1 MGSRGPLPV
10 SWSSETAR
18 GRNTFQSTPT
28 DLETDVPPPAWLDA
42 DAQDYWAATAPPLIA
57 AGRLQ
62 SSMATAFAILC
73 ELACDCE
80 RLSREVAIEGAVVE
94 SPRGVKPNPKV
105 RLLRDARRDFLSCSK
120 SFGLDPASSARM
132 PTSLAEEAE
141 PDALEVYIASR
152 DR

>member
-1 MGSRGPLPV
+1 MGAG
-10 SWSSETAR
+10 
-18 GRNTFQSTPT
+18 Q
-28 DLETDVPPPAWLDA
+28 
-42 DAQDYWAATAPPLIA
+42 IA

>member
-10 SWSSETAR
+10 PWSSETAR
-18 GRNTFQSTPT
+18 GRNTYQNPSPP
-28 DLETDVPPPAWLDA
+28 DAAVAPPGWLEGEAL
-42 DAQDYWAATAPPLIA
+42 DYWLRTAPSLVA
-57 AGRLQ
+57 SGRLRAC
-62 SSMATAFAILC
+62 MTTAYGILC

-80 RLSREVAIEGAVVE
+80 RLSREVAVEGSVVE

-152 DR
+152 GK